1 MHPPTLRF
9 PVSIIEGQCLLL
21 TIVPDTGYVKKVLN

>member
-9 PVSIIEGQCLLL
+9 PVNIIAGQCLLL
-21 TIVPDTGYVKKVLN
+21 TIVPCTGYVKKVLS